1 MAPDEASQAKP
12 RRPESDACWPKYR
25 QAWWTVCLSVSHSP
39 PPPFSFSLLALFV
52 CLCLSLSVSVSVFV
66 YHFDL
71 AQFVTGSLSSYGLLV
86 GLVCLFAQPAYGH
99 QQVPTPTTPY
109 SALPPPL
116 LMAAALTDM
125 WQAAPALALAL
136 SRLLLL
142 SCVSRCHP
150 AASCG
155 THLPLHPLYCI
166 CSLFTYSFH
175 VVLFA
180 SWFGFGLCCFCSCSM
195 CGKLLFSLSHLVACS
210 LSRSGQVSSRCCA
223 CCFFMSHAGC
233 FSCRRH
239 LPQVAHFVHQV
250 KPLMSRPPAAANA
263 NQLATSAGHHHHH
276 LLLFPAAKCKQQ
288 TELLRN

>member
-1 MAPDEASQAKP
+1 MDTNKCP
-12 RRPESDACWPKYR
+12 RPRPPN
-25 QAWWTVCLSVSHSP
+25 
-39 PPPFSFSLLALFV
+39 
-52 CLCLSLSVSVSVFV
+52 
-66 YHFDL
+66 
-71 AQFVTGSLSSYGLLV
+71 
-86 GLVCLFAQPAYGH
+86 
-99 QQVPTPTTPY
+99 
-109 SALPPPL
+109 SALPPSSL
-116 LMAAALTDM
+116 CAAATLMAAALTDM
-125 WQAAPALALAL
+125 WQAALALALAL

-142 SCVSRCHP
+142 SCVPRCHP

-210 LSRSGQVSSRCCA
+210 PSRSGQVSSRCCA

-263 NQLATSAGHHHHH
+263 NQLATSSGHHHQHH
-276 LLLFPAAKCKQQ
+276 LLLLFPAAKCKQQ